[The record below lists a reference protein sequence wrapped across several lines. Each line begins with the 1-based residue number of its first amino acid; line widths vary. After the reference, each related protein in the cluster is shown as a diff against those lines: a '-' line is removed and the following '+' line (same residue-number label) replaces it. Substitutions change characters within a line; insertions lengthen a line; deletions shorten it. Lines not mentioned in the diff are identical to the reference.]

1 VGASEVKDSKTLWLE
16 SFDQAWSTIERQHF
30 DPKLGGVD
38 WAAARRELRPQMEAA
53 TTEQEARAVIEN
65 LLKRLG
71 HSHVALIPREAYPE
85 SPKAQGD
92 AEPGFEVRRW
102 DGEFVVTRVAPG
114 SPAAMAGVRPGWTL
128 ESIDGVVLLKS
139 AKASNMHATWW
150 AQRLLRGQA
159 GQEVRLD
166 FREKPSLRVPR
177 ANPPGKLARFGNL
190 PPFPLEIEFSKLPG
204 KIGYLRLTA
213 FFDPEW
219 LEAEL
224 RRGIK
229 ECEECAGFVL
239 DLRGNPGGLGIL
251 SASVAGWFLD
261 HSTSLGRLEYRAMT
275 LRLEVEPRPANYLG
289 KLAILTDEMSYSTS
303 ELLAGGLK
311 DIGRARV
318 FGRRTGGGALPSMIE
333 RLPSGDALQYVFA
346 NYISVGGRPLEG
358 VGITPDEEIRP
369 TKAQLLAGRDP
380 ILEAATTWIGKGEHQ

>member
-1 VGASEVKDSKTLWLE
+1 
-16 SFDQAWSTIERQHF
+16 
-30 DPKLGGVD
+30 
-38 WAAARRELRPQMEAA
+38 
-53 TTEQEARAVIEN
+53 
-65 LLKRLG
+65 
-71 HSHVALIPREAYPE
+71 
-85 SPKAQGD
+85 
-92 AEPGFEVRRW
+92 
-102 DGEFVVTRVAPG
+102 
-114 SPAAMAGVRPGWTL
+114 
-128 ESIDGVVLLKS
+128 
-139 AKASNMHATWW
+139 
-150 AQRLLRGQA
+150 
-159 GQEVRLD
+159 
-166 FREKPSLRVPR
+166 
-177 ANPPGKLARFGNL
+177 
-190 PPFPLEIEFSKLPG
+190 
-204 KIGYLRLTA
+204 
-213 FFDPEW
+213 
-219 LEAEL
+219 
-224 RRGIK
+224 
-229 ECEECAGFVL
+229 
-239 DLRGNPGGLGIL
+239 
-251 SASVAGWFLD
+251 VAGWFLD